1 MAPTFP
7 APTTVTFW
15 FMRGRILSE
24 RLRARG
30 DANESPAGRS
40 QIPISGKR
48 LQFRGVGERP
58 DYKSHPL
65 WNEAISLTHA
75 AYDLAERVRP
85 SDPTTAR
92 HLRRAA
98 VAIPAHVAGALTA
111 DDEARR
117 DHVLTA
123 RGALAEISRQAERA
137 EASGESAA
145 AAELVRRAGEFD
157 RAVSFELGA
166 AQGGIS

>member
-1 MAPTFP
+1 MDRRPG
-7 APTTVTFW
+7 V
-15 FMRGRILSE
+15 MRRNPPGE
-24 RLRARG
+24 
-30 DANESPAGRS
+30 P
-40 QIPISGKR
+40 
-48 LQFRGVGERP
+48 LQSRVVAERP
-58 DYKSHPL
+58 DYKNHPL

-111 DDEARR
+111 DDTARR

-123 RGALAEISRQAERA
+123 RGALAEISRQAGRA
-137 EASGESAA
+137 EASADPAA
-145 AAELVRRAGEFD
+145 AAELARRAGELD
-157 RAVSFELGA
+157 RAVSFELGVA
-166 AQGGIS
+166 PGGVS